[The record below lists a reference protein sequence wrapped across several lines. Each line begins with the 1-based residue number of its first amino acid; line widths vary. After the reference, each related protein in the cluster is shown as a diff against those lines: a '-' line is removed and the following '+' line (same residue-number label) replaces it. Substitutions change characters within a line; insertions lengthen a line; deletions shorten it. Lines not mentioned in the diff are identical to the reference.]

1 MTDQFTRPCDGDCGD
16 KSPHDSH
23 LTAAGRARYTNESVE
38 SEKNIFRDSTD
49 VKQLLGELAG
59 FASVCW
65 QEVASPEGK
74 YYRPIGGE
82 QYETYDRVFDS
93 ERASLAVD
101 HAEARLNELIKENN

>member
-1 MTDQFTRPCDGDCGD
+1 MSDQYTRPCDGNCGD
-16 KSPHDSH
+16 ESPHDGH

-65 QEVASPEGK
+65 QQELVDNK
-74 YYRPIGGE
+74 YE
-82 QYETYDRVFDS
+82 RVFDS
-93 ERASLAVD
+93 ERAAIAVD
-101 HAEARLNELIKENN
+101 HAEARLNELLKEKQ